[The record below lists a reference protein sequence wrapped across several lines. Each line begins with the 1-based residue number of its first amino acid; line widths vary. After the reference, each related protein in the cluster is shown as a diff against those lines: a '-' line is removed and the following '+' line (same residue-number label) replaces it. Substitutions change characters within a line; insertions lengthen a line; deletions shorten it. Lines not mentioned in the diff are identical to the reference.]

1 MALVVKNPLLNAG
14 DMKPGLIP
22 GSGRSPGGHS
32 NPLQYSCLEN
42 PMDRAAW
49 LAKAR
54 RVTQSQT
61 WLKWL
66 ISLID
71 TAGFKRK
78 MLSEY
83 YTNAYEKFFPLSKYE
98 SIKQFCSEWLHLT
111 YWNKNCINPTAHSY
125 IYNIQER
132 IEGLILISVARSF
145 SLKTWWTDFFF
156 FFLLDLSGPSYICP
170 TWFCPTLCRVSIC
183 YRVFVTSLYY

>member
-1 MALVVKNPLLNAG
+1 
-14 DMKPGLIP
+14 
-22 GSGRSPGGHS
+22 
-32 NPLQYSCLEN
+32 
-42 PMDRAAW
+42 
-49 LAKAR
+49 
-54 RVTQSQT
+54 
-61 WLKWL
+61 
-66 ISLID
+66 
-71 TAGFKRK
+71 

-98 SIKQFCSEWLHLT
+98 SIKKFCSEWLHLT

-156 FFLLDLSGPSYICP
+156 FLCWIFLDLLIYVLPNSVLHFVESP
-170 TWFCPTLCRVSIC
+170 
-183 YRVFVTSLYY
+183 FVTGSLLLVLITSHRLPWWFSGKESDCQSWRLGLDSWVWKIPWIGRWQPAPVFLPGKSHGQRSLVDFSPQDHKRVWQDLATEEQ